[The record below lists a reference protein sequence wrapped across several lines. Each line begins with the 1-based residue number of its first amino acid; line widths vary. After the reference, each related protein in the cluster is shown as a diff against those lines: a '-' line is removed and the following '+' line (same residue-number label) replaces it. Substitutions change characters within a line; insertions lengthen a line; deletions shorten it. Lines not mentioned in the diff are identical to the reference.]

1 VTVALGID
9 TGGTYTDAVLV
20 NNQTGEVLSTAKAL
34 TTKHDLSIGIQE
46 TISAALNGD
55 QKSVPPE
62 TISMVALSTTLATNA
77 IAESHGAPVCL
88 LLIGYD
94 PELIRQYKFQHDLAT
109 DDIFYISGGHDI
121 HGDEI
126 TPLDEQAAKEA
137 ITKRREHVGAFAVS
151 GYFGALNPSHELRV
165 RQMIKDMGDLPAT
178 CGHELS
184 TRFNSIRR
192 ATTVALNARLIPII
206 HDLIT
211 NVRFVLKQLSI
222 SAPLMIVKGDGSLVR
237 AEWAEKRPVETVLS
251 GPAASAIGAFQLAG
265 KQDVWAIDVGGTTTD
280 IVELRQ
286 GRPKVNPEG
295 ANIGGW
301 RTMVEAVDVN
311 TMGLGGDS
319 HIQGTSEKNILIG
332 PKRVVPL
339 CKLATE
345 YSQVLSILQRQAQTQ
360 ANKDNADVFV
370 LLGRKPDHRL
380 SDQKDR
386 SLLKR
391 LKNGPQ
397 PLTRIIDQYFRT
409 DPWIT
414 KRIQSLE
421 ETGVVWL
428 AGFTPTDAL
437 HVLQRFQ
444 HWNADA
450 SSWGAKILA
459 SQLGMPITDFCE
471 NVVQRVSRQLAASII
486 TKAIT
491 DDEATAQWEKEP
503 LARVL
508 LESALDGVQAKQID
522 CKITLQRPI
531 VAMGAPVE
539 AYMPEAAA
547 RLNTNLIIPRH
558 SEVANAIGAV
568 SGGVIQHHQIYI
580 RPLNAGL
587 TFRLHLKKGSKDF
600 IDLEKAVQHARK
612 YMLPRAKKLAQQAG
626 AEQVEIKMNRTD
638 KRAKVR
644 GHEDVYLGT
653 QLIFTAFGRPS
664 IGQNS

>member
-1 VTVALGID
+1 MNLSLGID

-20 NNQTGEVLSTAKAL
+20 NSRTGDVLSKAKAL
-34 TTKHDLSIGIQE
+34 TTKHDLSIAIKQAIG
-46 TISAALNGD
+46 SALQNNQQPA
-55 QKSVPPE
+55 PPE
-62 TISMVALSTTLATNA
+62 SIGLVALSTTLATNA
-77 IAESHGAPVCL
+77 IAEGHGAPVCL

-94 PELIRQYKFQHDLAT
+94 PELICQYKFQHELAT
-109 DDIFYISGGHDI
+109 NDIFYINGGHDI
-121 HGDEI
+121 QGDEI
-126 TPLDEQAAKEA
+126 TPLDEQAAREA
-137 ITKRREHVGAFAVS
+137 IMTRREQVGAFAVS

-165 RQMIKDMGDLPAT
+165 KQMIEDICDLPAT

-206 HDLIT
+206 YDLIAS
-211 NVRFVLKQLSI
+211 VRAVLEQLSI

-237 AEWAEKRPVETVLS
+237 AEWAVERPVETVLS

-265 KQDVWAIDVGGTTTD
+265 KQDVWAVDVGGTTTD

-286 GRPKVNPEG
+286 GKPKLNPEG

-319 HIQGTSEKNILIG
+319 HIHGNDENHIIIG

-339 CKLATE
+339 CKLAVE
-345 YSQVLSILQRQAQTQ
+345 YPQILTVLQRQAQTR
-360 ANKDNADVFV
+360 ANKDKADLFV
-370 LLGRKPDHRL
+370 ILGRKPYHRF
-380 SDQKDR
+380 SDQKDE
-386 SLLKR
+386 SFLMR

-397 PLTRIIDQYFRT
+397 SLTRIIDQNFRT
-409 DPWIT
+409 DPWLS
-414 KRIQSLE
+414 KRIQNLE
-421 ETGVVWL
+421 ETGLVQL

-437 HVLQRFQ
+437 HVLHRFQ
-444 HWNADA
+444 HWDADA
-450 SSWGAKILA
+450 SRWGAEILA
-459 SQLGMPITDFCE
+459 AQLGLPVTDFCE
-471 NVVQRVSRQLAASII
+471 QVVQTVSRQLAASII

-491 DDEATAQWEKEP
+491 DNGATANWEKEP
-503 LARVL
+503 VARVL
-508 LESALDGVQAKQID
+508 LESALDGMQAKQIG
-522 CKITLQRPI
+522 CKITLHRPI

-539 AYMPEAAA
+539 AYMPDAAA
-547 RLNTNLIIPRH
+547 KLNTNLIIPRH
-558 SEVANAIGAV
+558 AEVANAIGAV

-600 IDLEKAVQHARK
+600 IDLEQAVQHARE
-612 YMLPRAKKLAQQAG
+612 YMLPRAKKLAHQAG
-626 AEQVEIKMNRTD
+626 AEQVEIKMDRID

-653 QLIFTAFGRPS
+653 QLTFTAFGRPS
-664 IGQNS
+664 IART

>member
-1 VTVALGID
+1 MTIALGID

-20 NNQTGEVLSTAKAL
+20 NSQTGEVLSTAKAL

-55 QKSVPPE
+55 HKSVPPE

-109 DDIFYISGGHDI
+109 NDIFYINGGHDI

-137 ITKRREHVGAFAVS
+137 IMKRREHVDAFAVS
-151 GYFGALNPSHELRV
+151 GYFGALNPGHELRV
-165 RQMIKDMGDLPAT
+165 KQMIKDMGDLPVT

-206 HDLIT
+206 HDLID
-211 NVRFVLKQLSI
+211 NVRLVLEHLSI
-222 SAPLMIVKGDGSLVR
+222 RAPLMIVKGDGSLVR
-237 AEWAEKRPVETVLS
+237 AEWAQKRPVETVLS

-286 GRPKVNPEG
+286 GRPRVNPEG

-319 HIQGTSEKNILIG
+319 HIHGTSEKRILIG

-339 CKLATE
+339 CKLAAE
-345 YSQVLSILQRQAQTQ
+345 YPQVLSILQRQARTQ
-360 ANKDNADVFV
+360 ANKDSADVFA
-370 LLGRKPDHRL
+370 LLGRKPNHRL
-380 SDQKDR
+380 SDQKDI

-391 LKNGPQ
+391 LENGPQ

-409 DPWIT
+409 DPWLT

-421 ETGVVWL
+421 ETGLVWL

-450 SSWGAKILA
+450 SRWGAEILA

-471 NVVQRVSRQLAASII
+471 KVVQGVSRQLAASIV

-491 DDEATAQWEKEP
+491 DDGATAQWEKEP
-503 LARVL
+503 FARVL
-508 LESALDGVQAKQID
+508 LESALDGVQANQIG
-522 CKITLQRPI
+522 CKLTLQRPI

-539 AYMPEAAA
+539 AYMPEAAT

-568 SGGVIQHHQIYI
+568 SGGVIQRHQIYI

-612 YMLPRAKKLAQQAG
+612 YMFPRARKLARQAG
-626 AEQVEIKMNRTD
+626 AEQVEIKMDRTD

-653 QLIFTAFGRPS
+653 QLVFTAFGRPS

>member
-1 VTVALGID
+1 MPLTCL
-9 TGGTYTDAVLV
+9 TGPINTPPG
-20 NNQTGEVLSTAKAL
+20 GEVLSTAKAL

-137 ITKRREHVGAFAVS
+137 IMKRREHVGAFAVS

-206 HDLIT
+206 HDLIA
-211 NVRFVLKQLSI
+211 NVRFVLEQLSI

-339 CKLATE
+339 CKLTIE
-345 YSQVLSILQRQAQTQ
+345 YPQVLSILQRQAQTQ

-370 LLGRKPDHRL
+370 LLGRKPDHQL

-409 DPWIT
+409 DPWLT

-471 NVVQRVSRQLAASII
+471 KVVQRVSRQLAASII
-486 TKAIT
+486 NKAIT

-612 YMLPRAKKLAQQAG
+612 YMLPHAKKLAQQAG

-664 IGQNS
+664 IGQT